1 MDFSIK
7 AYSPI
12 TPTNHALGLIY
23 VFNLIVG
30 TGALAMPK
38 SFHSAGWLLSIIFL
52 VILAFISYLTVTFVT
67 EAMAVANFKLKMGRN
82 NKRHKNDAIV
92 YENNEEQPLLDQ
104 EDDSDGNANKLY
116 DITERVE
123 MGHMASMFFNKVG
136 VLFFYICIIVYLYG
150 DLAIYGAAVPKSL
163 RNLACTTN
171 LTDTNRTVSDDDICW
186 PGSDISRKNA
196 YRIFIVVFALV
207 LGPFTFFNVQKT
219 GYLQVFTS
227 VFRWTAFTIMVVL
240 TAIRL
245 GHGEGKGH
253 PPIFNFSGIPNLFGV
268 CVYSFMCHHSLP
280 SLVTPIKNKN
290 QIFNLLAADYFLIL
304 LFYALLSFTAIFAF
318 DNINDVYTLN
328 FFPNSNSDSQQLI
341 TDSKFLQYF
350 LLLFPVFTL
359 STNFPIIAVTL
370 RNNLKTL
377 FFNPEKPYHWFIDR
391 IFFPLLAII
400 PPLIIAIIT
409 DEVEFLVGITGS
421 YAGSGIQY
429 IVPALL
435 VYFARKEEFLTIN
448 PLPKNKMSMFK
459 SKYWVW
465 FVMVW
470 SAFCLIFVT
479 ANHVILK
486 S

>member
-1 MDFSIK
+1 
-7 AYSPI
+7 
-12 TPTNHALGLIY
+12 
-23 VFNLIVG
+23 
-30 TGALAMPK
+30 
-38 SFHSAGWLLSIIFL
+38 
-52 VILAFISYLTVTFVT
+52 
-67 EAMAVANFKLKMGRN
+67 
-82 NKRHKNDAIV
+82 
-92 YENNEEQPLLDQ
+92 
-104 EDDSDGNANKLY
+104 
-116 DITERVE
+116 
-123 MGHMASMFFNKVG
+123 
-136 VLFFYICIIVYLYG
+136 
-150 DLAIYGAAVPKSL
+150 
-163 RNLACTTN
+163 
-171 LTDTNRTVSDDDICW
+171 
-186 PGSDISRKNA
+186 
-196 YRIFIVVFALV
+196 
-207 LGPFTFFNVQKT
+207 
-219 GYLQVFTS
+219 
-227 VFRWTAFTIMVVL
+227 MVVL
-240 TAIRL
+240 TSIRL
-245 GHGEGKGH
+245 SHGEGKGH
-253 PPIFNFSGIPNLFGV
+253 PPVFNFSGIPNLFGV

-359 STNFPIIAVTL
+359 SSNFPIIAVTL

-377 FFNPEKPYHWFIDR
+377 FYNPEKPFHWFIDR

-429 IVPALL
+429 IIPALL

-448 PLPKNKMSMFK
+448 PLPENKKSMFK

-465 FVMVW
+465 FVMIW
-470 SAFCLIFVT
+470 SICCLIFVT
-479 ANHVILK
+479 ANHIISK